1 MNVLASHAVHEV
13 TVSGILKEKKET
25 TVQDRLDTYVS
36 DVHKTWLL
44 GALGLL
50 YKPKQQ
56 PRALQSQ
63 INDNTKYHSLCWSCK
78 R

>member
-1 MNVLASHAVHEV
+1 MLASHAVNEV
-13 TVSGILKEKKET
+13 IVSGILKEKKET
-25 TVQDRLDTYVS
+25 VRDRLDTYVS
-36 DVHKTWLL
+36 DVHKTRRL

-56 PRALQSQ
+56 PQALQSQ
-63 INDNTKYHSLCWSCK
+63 INDNTKYHSLCSSCK